1 MIIIVDF
8 GSQTTHLISRRLR
21 ELSIET
27 KIIEPEKFFKETKN
41 LKYSGVILSGGP
53 GDVYAKGAPTIDV
66 KVFNLGKPILGI
78 FYGQQLMAHLLG
90 GEARLGKKKEYGPAM
105 LTLKDR
111 SKLFEIPGLTSDVRS
126 PMTLNVWMNHGVE
139 VAKAP
144 TGFSTI
150 GMTDTIA

>member
-53 GDVYAKGAPTIDV
+53 GDVYEKGAPTIDI
-66 KVFNLGKPILGI
+66 KVFKLGKPILGI
-78 FYGQQLMAHLLG
+78 
-90 GEARLGKKKEYGPAM
+90 
-105 LTLKDR
+105 
-111 SKLFEIPGLTSDVRS
+111 
-126 PMTLNVWMNHGVE
+126 
-139 VAKAP
+139 
-144 TGFSTI
+144 
-150 GMTDTIA
+150 